1 MTIVN
6 MVGGGGGEIKK
17 YPHLYHYLGNGNSS
31 TGEQRYLVYYS
42 ASDVSGN
49 GKYLIN
55 DSELVYS
62 KAAAPSNVYTSE
74 TRLLYKIK
82 DYFSKSG
89 NFAFNYSL
97 SNLPRFLCTTC
108 PSGKTFTGK
117 ISGQMVS
124 GGSSTFDDNYSLIL
138 GPSISCSVNGNSNS
152 ITLNFDPNG
161 TSTGNLYY
169 YNVYVPSTV
178 TFHQFMLVNSIEITY
193 S

>member
-6 MVGGGGGEIKK
+6 MVGGSGGEIEK
-17 YPHLYHYLGNGNSS
+17 YPCIYQYLGNDNSS
-31 TGEQRYLVYYS
+31 VGKQGYLVYYNR
-42 ASDVSGN
+42 SDVSDK
-49 GKYLIN
+49 GKYLIS

-62 KAAAPSNVYTSE
+62 KAAVPSNVYTSE
-74 TRLLYKIK
+74 TRLLYEIK
-82 DYFSKSG
+82 DNFAKTG
-89 NFAFNYSL
+89 NFAYNNSL

-124 GGSSTFDDNYSLIL
+124 GTSSTFDDNSFFIL
-138 GPSISCSVNGNSNS
+138 GPSISCSVSGNSSS
-152 ITLNFDPNG
+152 ITLNFDPSG
-161 TSTGNLYY
+161 TSTGNYY
-169 YNVYVPSTV
+169 YYYTYVSSTV